1 MVYLMLFSLFLAG
14 PAIDD
19 VHTMF
24 RKGEFHMPPRYFH
37 PQLDAIDPHIF
48 IATAQEGEYLKA
60 VTYWHSKETNTYS
73 YYMGVY
79 YLHNPQKK
87 IFPGCRCGMCAVGG
101 IFCSPTGRDCIR
113 SCHPT
118 PIE

>member
-19 VHTMF
+19 VYTMF

-37 PQLDAIDPHIF
+37 PQLDAIDPH
-48 IATAQEGEYLKA
+48 
-60 VTYWHSKETNTYS
+60 NTYS